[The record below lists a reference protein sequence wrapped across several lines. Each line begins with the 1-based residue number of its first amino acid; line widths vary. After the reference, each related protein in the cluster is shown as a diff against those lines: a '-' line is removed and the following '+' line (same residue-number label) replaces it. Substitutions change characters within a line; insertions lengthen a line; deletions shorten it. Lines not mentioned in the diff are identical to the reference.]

1 MPSKRLK
8 PRRPCQ
14 RHLLPWGYD
23 APKKDNISLDA
34 FIEIITKEDGGSPS
48 EIKNVLMYWD
58 RGDLE
63 RGDEAKLKE
72 MNINSNL
79 LFGHVLD
86 SQEWFRDRYP
96 KGYCGNEK
104 HNLGEAAQMMGV
116 EMTTQ
121 ADLDEMTDTEREYKF
136 GAMRHCGGGDSDL
149 TVRVTAELLL
159 LRIAELNAADGRCR
173 KINGKYCFWGLDF
186 EGGGHTGQGTT
197 EIGLTKLWASD
208 LEELGQNYWSA
219 VSSRHAIILE
229 SFNDHLCR
237 DSQEGKIAIDNRHPE
252 TYPRW
257 NFRGGPNTT
266 EKCAYIFQASRNTPP
281 QVFNVSIDSEIISQ
295 TNMAWWIIQQIPPRY
310 ATDEQV
316 TDVNPMTAP
325 LNANTYPMIVIVDS
339 QNESHALRLTRRQR
353 QVPPCRSRPHQAKKR
368 RPCVEEEDWW
378 MDALK
383 LEQLY
388 WRGFR
393 MRPSVDTA
401 YSDRCQALTTTLSY
415 YLPLDEL
422 SFQPK
427 NVDKWLTAGFITP
440 HNSALLSIRT
450 PTLAAA
456 VDTLILTQA
465 AARTHDDRLAQQAI
479 KKYTI
484 SIASLRESIAE
495 IGNYERNDVLLAIFM
510 LQLGETFSP
519 ISRPGELLPH
529 IDGAAR
535 ILEYE
540 GPRRLSS
547 SYDTALFTH
556 ARQHAILGGLLRRE
570 HTFFNQPQ
578 WLAVCQSAPTSNHL
592 TRLLDIGSP
601 VPGLLA
607 ETDKVGSNIR
617 SEHFIYELLRKLD
630 CSYEEIVT
638 WIEEFCS
645 SMVHEIGTTINPKE
659 MEAYSEEVDGDPI
672 TLPILKFASFR
683 TAWRITL
690 GWTFQYTILQAIHD
704 ILTIRV
710 DVVYK
715 HKASELESEMFRV
728 ITNLS
733 MVIPQLF
740 AKRFGAIGRAAIML
754 PLTILTEFY
763 SSRGGARE
771 LNWCRKIAKAVNNP
785 REGLKPIWMH
795 EWKEGVHV
803 HARKS

>member
-1 MPSKRLK
+1 MPSRRLK

-14 RHLLPWGYD
+14 RHLLSWGYD
-23 APKKDNISLDA
+23 DPKKDNISLDA
-34 FIEIITKEDGGSPS
+34 FIEIITKEDDGSSS

-72 MNINSNL
+72 MNI
-79 LFGHVLD
+79 D

-96 KGYCGNEK
+96 KGDCGKEK
-104 HNLGEAAQMMGV
+104 HNLASGLGEAAQMMGV

-121 ADLDEMTDTEREYKF
+121 ADLDEMTDTEREYEF

-149 TVRVTAELLL
+149 TVRVTADIIRE
-159 LRIAELNAADGRCR
+159 RIAELNSKDGRDR
-173 KINGKYCFWGLDF
+173 MINGKYCFWGLDF
-186 EGGGHTGQGTT
+186 EGGGRIGQGTT

-219 VSSRHAIILE
+219 ISSRHAIILE

-237 DSQEGKIAIDNRHPE
+237 EAQEGKIAIDNRLD

-257 NFRGGPNTT
+257 NFRGGPNNT
-266 EKCAYIFQASRNTPP
+266 EKCKYIFQASRNAPP
-281 QVFNVSIDSEIISQ
+281 QVFNISIDSEVISQ
-295 TNMAWWIIQQIPPRY
+295 TNMACWIVIRIPPRY

-316 TDVNPMTAP
+316 TDVNFINAP
-325 LNANTYPMIVIVDS
+325 PNANTYQMIVVVDS
-339 QNESHALRLTRRQR
+339 QNETHALRLTQCQRQR

-368 RPCVEEEDWW
+368 RPRVEEEDW
-378 MDALK
+378 
-383 LEQLY
+383 
-388 WRGFR
+388 
-393 MRPSVDTA
+393 
-401 YSDRCQALTTTLSY
+401 
-415 YLPLDEL
+415 
-422 SFQPK
+422 
-427 NVDKWLTAGFITP
+427 
-440 HNSALLSIRT
+440 SAAI
-450 PTLAAA
+450 
-456 VDTLILTQA
+456 DTLILTQA
-465 AARTHDDRLAQQAI
+465 AARIHDDRLAQQAI
-479 KKYTI
+479 RRYTI
-484 SIASLRESIAE
+484 SIASLRESIAK
-495 IGNYERNDVLLAIFM
+495 IDNHERNDVLLAIFM
-510 LQLGETFSP
+510 LQLGEAFSP
-519 ISRPGELLPH
+519 ISHPGEMLPH

-535 ILEYE
+535 ILQYE
-540 GPRRLSS
+540 GPRRLRS

-570 HTFFNQPQ
+570 HTFFDQPQ
-578 WLAVCQSAPTSNHL
+578 WLAVSQSAPASNHL

-630 CSYEEIVT
+630 SSYEEIVT

-645 SMVHEIGTTINPKE
+645 SMAHEIGTTINPKE

-690 GWTFQYTILQAIHD
+690 GWTFQYTILKAIYD

-715 HKASELESEMFRV
+715 HKASELESEMFQV

-740 AKRFGAIGRAAIML
+740 SKRFGAIGRAAITL

-785 REGLKPIWMH
+785 HEGLKPIWMH
-795 EWKEGVHV
+795 EWKEGRLSLHLTSSLINPSEVPILGSSCSKTISIV
-803 HARKS
+803 RDVLQIPTSSNATPLPASGSPVPPSAAPAPALPIPQQR